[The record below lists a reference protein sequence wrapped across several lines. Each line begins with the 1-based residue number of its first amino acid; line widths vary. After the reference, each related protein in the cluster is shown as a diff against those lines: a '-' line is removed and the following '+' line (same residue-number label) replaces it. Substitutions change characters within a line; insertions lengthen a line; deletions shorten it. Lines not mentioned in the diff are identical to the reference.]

1 MQSLTRRYVY
11 VLALLSLCA
20 LPGCEVYSQ
29 SAATRFDI
37 ILAGGRVMNP
47 ESGLDA
53 VRYVGIQG
61 DRISEIS
68 TQPLEGTTIVDVRG
82 LVVAPGFIDLHAHGQ
97 TNEANE
103 FQVHDGV
110 TTALELEGGMPFV
123 GAFIRSRAGK
133 ALINFGATAGHGML
147 RTTVMPEFQEIGNR
161 LRAELESRPFGDAD
175 YLALMKGAYERLG
188 LEGLARLKESF
199 ESGLREGALGI
210 GMEHQYFPGATHEE
224 IYRVFEM
231 AEGWEVP
238 IFTHVRAMRIDAMQ
252 EVIANAAATGASL
265 HIVHVNSMSLGALP
279 TVLELIAGAQ
289 QRGLDVTTEAYPYTA
304 ASTFLQ
310 SAIFDEGW
318 RERMQISYRDLQ
330 WQDTGERLTQETFET
345 YREKGGV
352 VIIHMMKP
360 EWIELAMRTPF
371 VMIGSD
377 GMPYA
382 PGAHPRGAGTFSRV
396 LGRYVREQGV
406 LTLMEALRKMTLMP
420 ARRLEGIA
428 PSMKNKGRIKVGADA
443 DITVFDPDKILDTAT
458 FENGLSFSQGI
469 EHVLVHGTF
478 VVREGKTV
486 PGAQPG
492 RPVLGR
498 YR

>member
-1 MQSLTRRYVY
+1 M
-11 VLALLSLCA
+11 
-20 LPGCEVYSQ
+20 
-29 SAATRFDI
+29 D
-37 ILAGGRVMNP
+37 P

-53 VRYVGIQG
+53 VRYVGIRG

-68 TQPLEGTTIVDVRG
+68 PQPLEGTTVVDVRG

-110 TTALELEGGMPFV
+110 TTALELETGLPFV
-123 GAFIRSRAGK
+123 GAFIRSREGK
-133 ALINFGATAGHGML
+133 ALINFGATVGHGML
-147 RTTVMPEFQEIGNR
+147 RTAVMSEFEEIGNR
-161 LRAELESRPFGDAD
+161 IRAELETRPFDFNDD
-175 YLALMKGAYERLG
+175 YLALMKGAYEGLG
-188 LEGLARLKESF
+188 TDGLARLKANLEF
-199 ESGLREGALGI
+199 GLRKGALGI
-210 GMEHQYFPGATHEE
+210 GMEHQYFPGATREE
-224 IYRVFEM
+224 IYRVFQW
-231 AEGWEVP
+231 AEGWAVP
-238 IFTHVRAMRIDAMQ
+238 IFTHVRAMGIDAMQ

-265 HIVHVNSMSLGALP
+265 HIVHVNSMSLGELP
-279 TVLELIAGAQ
+279 TVLELIAGARQ
-289 QRGLDVTTEAYPYTA
+289 KGLDVTTEAYPYTA

-318 RERMQISYRDLQ
+318 QERLQISFEDVQ
-330 WQDTGERLTQETFET
+330 WQDTGERLTKETFEA
-345 YREKGGV
+345 YREKGGI

-360 EWIELAMRTPF
+360 EWIELAMSTPF
-371 VMIGSD
+371 VMVASD

-420 ARRLEGIA
+420 ARRVEGIA
-428 PSMKNKGRIKVGADA
+428 PSMKNKGRIKVGAGA
-443 DITVFDPDKILDTAT
+443 DITVFDPETILDTAT
-458 FENGLSFSQGI
+458 FEKGLSFSKGI
-469 EHVLVHGTF
+469 EHVVVNGTF

-492 RPVLGR
+492 RAVLGHYDR
-498 YR
+498 